1 MTTARACTRPAA
13 YSLTLSLSLFAA
25 SLPALLSAP
34 AWASGEGE
42 KNAKV
47 TATPAPSP
55 VSGAAGE
62 VNIYSYRE
70 PGLIQ
75 PLMDAFSKKT
85 GIKTNV
91 VYAKDGLIERIKAEG
106 ANSPADVLLAV
117 DIGRLTEA
125 KESGITQ
132 TIKTEEVDEHIPAAY
147 RDPDGAWVGLSQRAR
162 VVFASKERVKQ
173 DSITYAEL
181 ADPKWKGKICMRSG
195 QHTYNVGLLAAIIAH
210 DGEEKAAKWAEGVKN
225 NLARKPA
232 GGDRDQVKAIY
243 AGECDIAVGNTYYMA
258 AMETSDKPEQQ
269 EWAKSVKLLF
279 PDSAG
284 NGTHVN
290 ISGAVLAKNAP
301 HKDAGMQLIDYLASP
316 EAQKIYAEQ
325 VNEYP
330 LDPAVAVS
338 ERVKAWGT
346 LKPDAL
352 PLLDV
357 AKNRKAASEIMDK
370 VGFDQGPGA

>member
-1 MTTARACTRPAA
+1 MTIARARSRTAA
-13 YSLTLSLSLFAA
+13 YSLSISALTLAAGVAA
-25 SLPALLSAP
+25 S
-34 AWASGEGE
+34 G
-42 KNAKV
+42 
-47 TATPAPSP
+47 TAA
-55 VSGAAGE
+55 VAADE

-75 PLMDAFSKKT
+75 PLMDAFTAKS

-91 VYAKDGLIERIKAEG
+91 VYAKDGLIERMAAEG
-106 ANSPADVLLAV
+106 ANSPADVLLTV

-125 KESGITQ
+125 KDKGIAQ
-132 TIKTEEVDEHIPAAY
+132 PFKSAEADKHIPAAY
-147 RDPDGAWVGLSQRAR
+147 RDPDGDWIGLSQRAR
-162 VVFASKERVKQ
+162 VVFASKDRVKQ
-173 DSITYAEL
+173 DTITYAEL

-210 DGEEKAAKWAEGVKN
+210 DGVEKATQWAQGVKN

-232 GGDRDQVKAIY
+232 GGDRDQVKAIF

-269 EWAKSVKLLF
+269 EWAKSVRLLF
-279 PDSAG
+279 PDAAG

-290 ISGAVLAKNAP
+290 ISGAVLAKHAP
-301 HKDAGMQLIDYLASP
+301 HKDAGVALIEFLTSP
-316 EAQKIYAEQ
+316 EAQKIYAQQ

-330 LDPAVAVS
+330 LDPGVAVS
-338 ERVKAWGT
+338 DRVKAWGT
-346 LKPDAL
+346 LKADKL
-352 PLLDV
+352 PLIDV
-357 AKNRKAASEIMDK
+357 SKNRKQASEIMDK